1 MTDAIVLDKEGLKYL
16 WERIKKYVGGG
27 GRKIPGRKYL
37 SVSQ

>member
-1 MTDAIVLDKEGLKYL
+1 MTDAIVLDKEGLKHL
-16 WERIKKYVGGG
+16 WERIKKYVGG